1 MPDAQVPMNDVSD
14 RSARPRWTFGLEPL
28 AQATEVAQLM
38 RRVTGLVLA
47 LDADDPAVAKLID
60 DLRDAERSLAKVA
73 ATDVA
78 PRLGADAPATQRPYV
93 DHSRDIGAYNA
104 AFPEYDIEV
113 DGARATGTVT
123 FPVAFEG
130 PPGIVHGGV
139 LGTFFDCVVQHHN
152 CDVGVAGKT
161 TSMLVEFRRPTP
173 LGVALSFEIDREA
186 DEHRITS
193 TVRLVNGDD
202 TLCTA
207 TIKAVAG
214 DPSRLPHVAPRVE
227 RP

>member
-1 MPDAQVPMNDVSD
+1 MGE
-14 RSARPRWTFGLEPL
+14 RWTFGLEPL
-28 AQATEVAQLM
+28 PQAAEVARLM

-47 LDADDPAVAKLID
+47 LDADDPAAAALID
-60 DLRDAERSLAKVA
+60 DLRRAERDLAAVA

-78 PRLGADAPATQRPYV
+78 PRLGHEARPSQRPYV

-104 AFPEYDIEV
+104 GFPEYVISV
-113 DGARATGTVT
+113 DGARAVGSVT

-161 TSMLVEFRRPTP
+161 TSMLVEYRRPTP
-173 LGVALSFEIDREA
+173 LGIEHRFEIDRA
-186 DEHRITS
+186 VDDHRITS
-193 TVRLVNGDD
+193 AVRLFHGDD

-207 TIKAVAG
+207 TVNAVAG
-214 DPSRLPHVAPRVE
+214 ARARLPHVAPRIE
-227 RP
+227 RQ